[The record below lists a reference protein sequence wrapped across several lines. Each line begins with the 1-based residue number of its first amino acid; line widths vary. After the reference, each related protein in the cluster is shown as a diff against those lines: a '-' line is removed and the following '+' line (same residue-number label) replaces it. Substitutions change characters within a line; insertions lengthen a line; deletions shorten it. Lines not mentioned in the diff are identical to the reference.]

1 MSITKNVLLNWYS
14 SMKKKWE
21 RFGWFLTLKI
31 DFESQIFGTFWQ
43 LAINPKFNN
52 FLWVCWFFCKNL
64 SNFVPPTWKLHNPY
78 CCTIPSKKPKF
89 GFFGGKSTVC
99 KSTYVFFLRLAL
111 VNLIS
116 SWLVWADIKFI
127 FACWPKQSTYKP
139 GQR

>member
-1 MSITKNVLLNWYS
+1 MILTIFSPNSNFFEFCHELIESIWK
-14 SMKKKWE
+14 E
-21 RFGWFLTLKI
+21 
-31 DFESQIFGTFWQ
+31 FWAKLPVWPPQ
-43 LAINPKFNN
+43 HQFSKFNH
-52 FLWVCWFFCKNL
+52 FLCMLILGKNL
-64 SNFVPPTWKLHNPY
+64 ANFVPPTWKLHNPY